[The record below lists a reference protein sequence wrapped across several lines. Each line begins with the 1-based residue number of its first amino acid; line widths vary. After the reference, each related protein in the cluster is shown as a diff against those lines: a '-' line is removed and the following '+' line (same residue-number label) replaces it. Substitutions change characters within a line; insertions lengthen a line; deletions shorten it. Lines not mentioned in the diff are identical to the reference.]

1 MLANKHLAPVLAEVT
16 AAFEVQ
22 CGELF
27 NVDKR
32 CAAEFYEVYRG
43 VVAASEYSGMVDE
56 LTSGP
61 CLVLE
66 IRRPCAAATSTLT
79 CADRSS
85 HVCSLLP
92 LAAEPYTCRRKL

>member
-1 MLANKHLAPVLAEVT
+1 MLAEIT
-16 AAFEVQ
+16 AAFDVQ

-66 IRRPCAAATSTLT
+66 VRHKCAAAASPLRRPGSRLYD
-79 CADRSS
+79 AW
-85 HVCSLLP
+85 LLP
-92 LAAEPYTCRRKL
+92 PAQRWRSKL

>member
-1 MLANKHLAPVLAEVT
+1 MSKQVAPTLAEISGS
-16 AAFEVQ
+16 FEIKNA
-22 CGELF
+22 EMF

-32 CAAEFYEVYRG
+32 CAAEFFEVYRG

-66 IRRPCAAATSTLT
+66 IGHQCGTNHA
-79 CADRSS
+79 
-85 HVCSLLP
+85 
-92 LAAEPYTCRRKL
+92 PYVPS